1 MQCLS
6 SPADPLLLVF
16 CLRGNR
22 LAADVL
28 YSVHWEGG
36 HSVMEGAKVLQIEFV
51 LVTSNALA
59 NKGVGVS
66 FLLF

>member
-1 MQCLS
+1 M
-6 SPADPLLLVF
+6 F
-16 CLRGNR
+16 CI
-22 LAADVL
+22 L
-28 YSVHWEGG
+28 YTGKEGT
-36 HSVMEGAKVLQIEFV
+36 SVMEGAKVLQIEFV